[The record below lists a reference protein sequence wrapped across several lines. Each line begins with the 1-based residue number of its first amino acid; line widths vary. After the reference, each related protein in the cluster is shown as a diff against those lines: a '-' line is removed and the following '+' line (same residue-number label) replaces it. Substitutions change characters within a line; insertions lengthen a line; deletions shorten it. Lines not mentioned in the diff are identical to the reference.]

1 MSSRPKVYRMRSLL
15 FRTYPHYSAI
25 CPTWF
30 SNHRNVH
37 PELDGCNVDV
47 GDVWYTTTRSG
58 LFHLLTEHYGTYYK
72 QVDVF
77 GSLALFVFHEDDN
90 RAQIN
95 LFQIGEWWTPHGGV
109 PMQGIWRAG
118 TTRYST
124 SQYTGSL
131 RA

>member
-1 MSSRPKVYRMRSLL
+1 M
-15 FRTYPHYSAI
+15 
-25 CPTWF
+25 
-30 SNHRNVH
+30 
-37 PELDGCNVDV
+37 DV
-47 GDVWYTTTRSG
+47 GDPYYDGGRCGILSG
-58 LFHLLTEHYGTYYK
+58 LVEHYGTYYK

-124 SQYTGSL
+124 SQYSGSL
-131 RA
+131 